1 MNIEGLENYLNI
13 DPNKYNEPSLE
24 ALNYYLKRYMLT
36 VPFENID
43 VQNGVRISVEV
54 DDIYEKSLITN
65 EVVSVMK

>member
-1 MNIEGLENYLNI
+1 MNIEGLEKYLNI

-54 DDIYEKSLITN
+54 DDIYEKN
-65 EVVSVMK
+65 R

>member
-1 MNIEGLENYLNI
+1 MNIEGLEKYLNI

-54 DDIYEKSLITN
+54 DDI
-65 EVVSVMK
+65 

>member
-1 MNIEGLENYLNI
+1 MNIEGLEKYLNI

-65 EVVSVMK
+65 VVVSVMK